1 MLHRT
6 LLSTFFTGA
15 ATYRRGKERGLT
27 STYIYIG
34 VQIKKKKKKLRWCFK
49 CFVDYI
55 LCDPRM
61 VYLDSKFTG
70 IYVLIFPRFY
80 VNLAYS

>member
-34 VQIKKKKKKLRWCFK
+34 VQIKKKKEK
-49 CFVDYI
+49 I
-55 LCDPRM
+55 EM
-61 VYLDSKFTG
+61 VF
-70 IYVLIFPRFY
+70 
-80 VNLAYS
+80 